1 MATTTITITD
11 GMELTIDPEM
21 LRRAGFRPG
30 EKVRVDTS
38 GEDLVIRR
46 SDSSKQRE
54 DFDKIERMSSPA
66 SIHEIVNYVRE
77 LRGHD
82 EFD

>member
-1 MATTTITITD
+1 
-11 GMELTIDPEM
+11 
-21 LRRAGFRPG
+21 
-30 EKVRVDTS
+30 VDTS

>member
-1 MATTTITITD
+1 MSTMTITD
-11 GMELTIDPEM
+11 GLELIIDAEV

-30 EKVRVDTS
+30 DTVRVDES
-38 GEDLVIRR
+38 GDELVIRR
-46 SDSSKQRE
+46 SGASKQRA
-54 DFDKIERMSSPA
+54 DFEKVDQGGAHTSIE
-66 SIHEIVNYVRE
+66 EIVNYVRE

>member
-1 MATTTITITD
+1 MATMTITD
-11 GMELTIDPEM
+11 GLELTIDSEV

-30 EKVRVDTS
+30 DTVRVDTS
-38 GEDLVIRR
+38 GEELVIRR
-46 SDSSKQRE
+46 SGASKQRA
-54 DFDKIERMSSPA
+54 DFEKVDRGDGVA
-66 SIHEIVNYVRE
+66 SVEEIVNYVRE

>member
-1 MATTTITITD
+1 MATMTITD
-11 GMELTIDPEM
+11 GLELTIDSEV

-30 EKVRVDTS
+30 DTVRVDTN
-38 GEDLVIRR
+38 GDDLVIRR
-46 SDSSKQRE
+46 SGASKQRA
-54 DFDKIERMSSPA
+54 DFEKVDRGGGGA
-66 SIHEIVNYVRE
+66 SIEEIVNYVRE